1 MQTLQLV
8 SHIGNDGL
16 LHISVPEELKDTD
29 VEVLIVLQ
37 QYFKPVALPNKW
49 VTIAE
54 RVHNQT
60 DGGWSE
66 QLKKDMQEFRDNF
79 DFKKA

>member
-16 LHISVPEELKDTD
+16 LHIPVPNELKGKE
-29 VEVLIVLQ
+29 VEVLVVLQ
-37 QYFKPVALPNKW
+37 QLLKPTNNKW

-54 RVHNQT
+54 RVHNQS

-66 QLKKDMQEFRDNF
+66 QLKKDMREFRENVNLKDG
-79 DFKKA
+79 

>member
-16 LHISVPEELKDTD
+16 LHISVPDELKGKE
-29 VEVLIVLQ
+29 VEVLVVLQ
-37 QYFKPVALPNKW
+37 QMFKPKNKW
-49 VTIAE
+49 ATIAE
-54 RVHNQT
+54 RVHNQS

-79 DFKKA
+79 NLKSS

>member
-16 LHISVPEELKDTD
+16 LHISVPEELKGKE

-37 QYFKPVALPNKW
+37 QLFKPKNKW
-49 VTIAE
+49 ATIAE

-60 DGGWSE
+60 EGGWSE
-66 QLKKDMQEFRDNF
+66 QLKKDMQEFRDTFNF
-79 DFKKA
+79 EKA

>member
-16 LHISVPEELKDTD
+16 LHISVPEELKGKE
-29 VEVLIVLQ
+29 VEVLVVLQ
-37 QYFKPVALPNKW
+37 QLFKPKNKW
-49 VTIAE
+49 ATIAE
-54 RVHNQT
+54 RVHNQI

-79 DFKKA
+79 DFKKV